1 MDLRSPATAATADGD
16 SLDSAGAYLIIYS
29 APVAAQLLNL
39 IAELHVTS
47 RVAWLLTSVTR
58 GNIDAPRPEHE
69 HHHRIHPRL
78 PAHRPS
84 RRSGPANRTPCRRV

>member
-1 MDLRSPATAATADGD
+1 MDLRSPATAATDGD
-16 SLDSAGAYLIIYS
+16 SELCGGAYLIIYP
-29 APVAAQLLNL
+29 APVAAQLNL
-39 IAELHVTS
+39 IAELHVSS

-84 RRSGPANRTPCRRV
+84 RRSGPANRTSCRRA